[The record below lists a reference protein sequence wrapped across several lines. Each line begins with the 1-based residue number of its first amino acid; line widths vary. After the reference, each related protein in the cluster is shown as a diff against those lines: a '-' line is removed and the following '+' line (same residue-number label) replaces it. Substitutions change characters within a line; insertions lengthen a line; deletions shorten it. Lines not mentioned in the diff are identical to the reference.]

1 MKKFFIINLVICIS
15 IGWTGTS
22 HLPNIKLKDLK
33 NKRQELSQ
41 YYSDGP
47 ILINIWNLACEP
59 CKKEMKEL
67 DKLNKKYG
75 AQGFEV
81 VSINIDNTRSMS
93 KVKSYVNSQKYSFTV
108 LSDPKAEFFRKMGGK
123 VMPFVIIADST
134 GEIIN
139 RHVGYNPGDEIRLE
153 KEILHILQ
161 PLAEIPDSLKAGIPD
176 SLKAETEPKQT
187 HPITKP
193 DLEVIPEENTPE

>member
-1 MKKFFIINLVICIS
+1 MKRFFIINLLVLMT
-15 IGWTGTS
+15 IGWSGTN
-22 HLPNIKLKDLK
+22 HLPNMKLKDLK

-161 PLAEIPDSLKAGIPD
+161 PLAENPDSLQGD
-176 SLKAETEPKQT
+176 TEPKQT

-193 DLEVIPEENTPE
+193 DLEVVPEENTPE

>member
-1 MKKFFIINLVICIS
+1 MKKFFIINLLVLMTIS
-15 IGWTGTS
+15 WSGTN
-22 HLPNIKLKDLK
+22 HLPNMKLKDLK
-33 NKRQELSQ
+33 NKRQDLSQ

-47 ILINIWNLACEP
+47 ILLNIWNLACEP

-67 DKLNKKYG
+67 DKLNIKYG
-75 AQGFEV
+75 PQGFEV

-161 PLAEIPDSLKAGIPD
+161 PLAENPDSLQAD
-176 SLKAETEPKQT
+176 TEPKQT

>member
-1 MKKFFIINLVICIS
+1 MKKFFIINLLALMT
-15 IGWTGTS
+15 IGWTGTN
-22 HLPNIKLKDLK
+22 HLPNMKFKDMK

-41 YYSDGP
+41 YYNDGP
-47 ILINIWNLACEP
+47 ILLNIWNLACEP

-67 DKLNKKYG
+67 DKLNIKYG
-75 AQGFEV
+75 PQGFKV
-81 VSINIDNTRSMS
+81 VSINIDNTRNMS

-123 VMPFVIIADST
+123 VMPFVIIADTT
-134 GEIIN
+134 GKIIS

-161 PLAEIPDSLKAGIPD
+161 PLAENPDSLQAD
-176 SLKAETEPKQT
+176 TEPKQT

>member
-1 MKKFFIINLVICIS
+1 MRKFFIINLLICIS
-15 IGWTGTS
+15 VVWTGS
-22 HLPNIKLKDLK
+22 NHLPNIKLKDLK

-123 VMPFVIIADST
+123 VMPFVIIADTT
-134 GEIIN
+134 GKIIN

-161 PLAEIPDSLKAGIPD
+161 PLAENPDSLQGD
-176 SLKAETEPKQT
+176 TEPKQT